1 LLSGLLYMSGFK
13 IHFAAA
19 AIGAALICA
28 PAVAFAAPA
37 VTANDA
43 LAQVLSGGVGGAIR
57 QFFAYDPA
65 AAEPGAW
72 AMMLTGF
79 GGAGALLRR
88 RRGASYRLIEATA
101 DGGQYSEEFV
111 APDDATALARARAVA
126 EGRIELW
133 RGKVR
138 IAEVNG

>member
-1 LLSGLLYMSGFK
+1 MSGFK
-13 IHFAAA
+13 IQFAAA
-19 AIGAALICA
+19 AVGAALLCAPAAASAA
-28 PAVAFAAPA
+28 PAVA
-37 VTANDA
+37 VNDA
-43 LAQVLSGGVGGAIR
+43 LAQVLAGRLGGAIR

-72 AMMLTGF
+72 AMMLAGF
-79 GGAGALLRR
+79 GGAGALLRS
-88 RRGASYRLIEATA
+88 RRGASYRLVEATA

-133 RGKVR
+133 RGEVR
-138 IAEVNG
+138 IADANG